1 MTWGILQVNVA
12 HSFLYRFAVEHI
24 FMPVECCRL
33 LKLSHPFSKWTRPSP
48 RTNQKAHQTIAFMN
62 NCKRC
67 AWENTNLSN
76 WHKYMFNWQ
85 KVLKGMGYSCLYHSY
100 TNVSIQVWQNCF
112 QIWHRWKTAPMQWIQ
127 NEWCKVLRRWSK
139 WTKRFE
145 EKYYYISIV

>member
-1 MTWGILQVNVA
+1 MFKLHLLAVNCTANSRARQPAVQVNVA

-85 KVLKGMGYSCLYHSY
+85 KVFKGMGYSCLYIFFYRPLTYLESLHAIDVDKFPSSDQLFIM
-100 TNVSIQVWQNCF
+100 NWQRV
-112 QIWHRWKTAPMQWIQ
+112 QG
-127 NEWCKVLRRWSK
+127 K
-139 WTKRFE
+139 WN
-145 EKYYYISIV
+145 

>member
-1 MTWGILQVNVA
+1 MDTSKYIQVNVA

-33 LKLSHPFSKWTRPSP
+33 LKLSHPFSKWTRPSL

-76 WHKYMFNWQ
+76 WHKYMFN
-85 KVLKGMGYSCLYHSY
+85 
-100 TNVSIQVWQNCF
+100 
-112 QIWHRWKTAPMQWIQ
+112 
-127 NEWCKVLRRWSK
+127 
-139 WTKRFE
+139 
-145 EKYYYISIV
+145 

>member
-1 MTWGILQVNVA
+1 MDTLIKGNCRQKTVDFILGQVLEVQWNLETDVVSMEAIHLDAKDKGKFLMEHVVLDVSILQVNVA

-76 WHKYMFNWQ
+76 WHKYMFN
-85 KVLKGMGYSCLYHSY
+85 
-100 TNVSIQVWQNCF
+100 
-112 QIWHRWKTAPMQWIQ
+112 
-127 NEWCKVLRRWSK
+127 
-139 WTKRFE
+139 
-145 EKYYYISIV
+145 